1 MTDWLVLTEG
11 RKDIDQAD
19 TQHKVMSVR
28 DYLAAPA
35 LFERSRPVVI
45 NMARSYAYQSAGY
58 YASLLAEARGHR
70 VMPSVQTMLELSRKS
85 LYAAS
90 LPELEEALNKDRAR
104 AGDAGAEGFEF
115 IVAFGRPSRPGYE
128 KFARLLFDWYRCPGI
143 TVKVDAGEWTHIR
156 HLKPL
161 SLKRV
166 NADNKA
172 FLIEAMDIHCRRA
185 WSGPK
190 SKTPLRWSL
199 AVLHNP
205 KEALPPSQLKSLKR
219 MAAVG
224 EKMGIQVEP
233 IQKKDLPRLAEFDA
247 LFIRE
252 TTSVNDHTFRFARRA
267 EQEGMPVIDDTM
279 SMIRCTNKVFL
290 KEKLE
295 AAKLPIPKT
304 VVLSPASDLSK
315 ATDVID
321 FPMVVKIP
329 DGSFSRG
336 VHKVTDLAHLKTL
349 TTELFRDTDLLL
361 AQEFMPTDFD
371 WRVGVLAGQ
380 PLFVSK
386 YLMARKHWQIVHH
399 RPDGQVREGGFETM
413 PVEQAP
419 VEVIDI
425 AVKAAALMGDGL
437 YGVDLKQNANGVF
450 VIEINDN
457 PNLDTGVEGAV
468 LGDEL
473 WRRLLGWF
481 RDRLE
486 PKPVQ
491 TAGIEAR

>member
-1 MTDWLVLTEG
+1 MTDWLILTEG
-11 RKDIDQAD
+11 RKGINQAD
-19 TQHKVMSVR
+19 TRHKVMSVR
-28 DYLAAPA
+28 DYLAAPS

-70 VMPSVQTMLELSRKS
+70 VIPSVQTMLELSRKS
-85 LYAAS
+85 LYASS
-90 LPELEEALNKDRAR
+90 LPELEQALNKDISRAE
-104 AGDAGAEGFEF
+104 DASAESFEF

-143 TVKVDAGEWTHIR
+143 IVNVEAGEWARIR

-161 SLKRV
+161 SLKRIYP
-166 NADNKA
+166 DRKA
-172 FLIEAMDIHCRRA
+172 FLIEAMDLHCRRS

-224 EKMGIQVEP
+224 EKMGIEVEP

-295 AAKLPIPKT
+295 GARLPIPRT
-304 VVLSPASDLSK
+304 VVLSPLSDLSK
-315 ATDVID
+315 ATDAIA
-321 FPMVVKIP
+321 FPMVIKIP

-336 VHKVTDLAHLKTL
+336 VHKVTDLAQMKTL
-349 TTELFRDTDLLL
+349 SRELFRKTDLLL

-419 VEVIDI
+419 AEVIDI
-425 AVKAAALMGDGL
+425 AVRSAALMGDGL

-457 PNLDTGVEGAV
+457 PNLDSSVEGAV

-473 WRRLLGWF
+473 WRRLLTWF

-486 PKPVQ
+486 PKPVPV
-491 TAGIEAR
+491 AGLKTR